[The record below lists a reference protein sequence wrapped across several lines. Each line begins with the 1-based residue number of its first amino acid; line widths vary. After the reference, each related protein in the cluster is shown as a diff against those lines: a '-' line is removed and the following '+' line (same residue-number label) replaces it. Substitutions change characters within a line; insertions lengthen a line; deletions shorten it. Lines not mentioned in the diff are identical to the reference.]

1 MKKFDKLFNTITEST
16 KSSKKHVVKE
26 WNDIEMGDYNPQD
39 CINCVKRIMQDN
51 NDKKQIIKQQFEKA
65 IDGCYWDMDCYEAL
79 YKLLTNLSFYKNLKI
94 DLSNNQKRQIRE
106 YNNFF
111 EHYDNDDFWRFPK
124 SVLESMGL
132 NDLIEKIEEHE
143 EM

>member
-51 NDKKQIIKQQFEKA
+51 NDKK
-65 IDGCYWDMDCYEAL
+65 
-79 YKLLTNLSFYKNLKI
+79 
-94 DLSNNQKRQIRE
+94 
-106 YNNFF
+106 
-111 EHYDNDDFWRFPK
+111 
-124 SVLESMGL
+124 
-132 NDLIEKIEEHE
+132 
-143 EM
+143 